1 MVKSTS
7 IVEVLWIEL
16 FFVSINNSPLIDL
29 VSPTASLGRFLLTS
43 CSLILYLAMDSFVN
57 KILSI
62 PWFIFGMESSDFFTV
77 SGIFS

>member
-29 VSPTASLGRFLLTS
+29 VSPIASLGRFLLTS

-62 PWFIFGMESSDFFTV
+62 PWFIFGMESLDFYTV

>member
-7 IVEVLWIEL
+7 IVEILWIEL

-29 VSPTASLGRFLLTS
+29 VSPIASLGRFLLTS

-62 PWFIFGMESSDFFTV
+62 PWFVFGMGSSDFFTV